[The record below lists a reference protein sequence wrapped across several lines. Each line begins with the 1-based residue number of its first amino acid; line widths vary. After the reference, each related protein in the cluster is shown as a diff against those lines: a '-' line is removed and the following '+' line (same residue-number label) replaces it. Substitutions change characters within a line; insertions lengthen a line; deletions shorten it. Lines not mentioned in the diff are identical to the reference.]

1 MTYDTDNIRQGEQNE
16 VDDLRQQS
24 QNKRENADKGREK
37 LHQHETRLLKLLDAM
52 AASMFIPQDISLA
65 EGRQTT

>member
-1 MTYDTDNIRQGEQNE
+1 MTYDPNNIRQGEQNE
-16 VDDLRQQS
+16 VDDLYQQS
-24 QNKRENADKGREK
+24 QNKRENADQGREK
-37 LHQHETRLLKLLDAM
+37 LHQHETRLSKLLDAM

>member
-24 QNKRENADKGREK
+24 QNKRENADQGREK
-37 LHQHETRLLKLLDAM
+37 LHQHETRLSKLLDTM